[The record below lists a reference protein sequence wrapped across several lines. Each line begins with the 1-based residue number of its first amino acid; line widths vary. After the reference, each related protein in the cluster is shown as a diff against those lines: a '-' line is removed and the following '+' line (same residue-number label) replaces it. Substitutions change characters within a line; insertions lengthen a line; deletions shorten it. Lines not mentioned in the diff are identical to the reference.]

1 MQLRVLWVLVVIL
14 LFSQLIYWLID
25 RGDTGKN
32 VVDTLTRIDKV
43 VDVQNN
49 TDEKIRIQDDKL
61 IYQGYKL
68 DSLKTSYAAFLVRY
82 SQKMD
87 SLDLALEQIQFAMDR
102 MNERLTQKDKQ
113 LEEGIEN
120 VTDLFETY
128 KRKTN
133 RDLRQ
138 LKNDIKTT
146 FEQIAELEFFDKR
159 IPDKYLL
166 DEEEVLE
173 QEQEENSN

>member
-1 MQLRVLWVLVVIL
+1 MQLRLLWVLVVIL

-32 VVDTLTRIDKV
+32 VVDTLDRIDKV
-43 VDVQNN
+43 LDIQNN

-82 SQKMD
+82 NQKMD

-113 LEEGIEN
+113 LEEDIEN
-120 VTDLFETY
+120 ITDLFETY

-138 LKNDIKTT
+138 VKNDIKSI
-146 FEQIAELEFFDKR
+146 FEQVAELKFFDKR

-173 QEQEENSN
+173 QEQEESNN

>member
-1 MQLRVLWVLVVIL
+1 MQLRVIWVLIVVL

-32 VVDTLTRIDKV
+32 VVDTLDRIDEV
-43 VDVQNN
+43 LDIQNH

-68 DSLKTSYAAFLVRY
+68 DSLKISYAAFLVKY
-82 SQKMD
+82 NQKMD
-87 SLDLALEQIQFAMDR
+87 SLDLALEQMQFAMDR

-120 VTDLFETY
+120 ITDLFETY

-138 LKNDIKTT
+138 IKNDIKSA
-146 FEQIAELEFFDKR
+146 FEQVAELQFFDKR
-159 IPDKYLL
+159 VPDKYLL

-173 QEQEENSN
+173 QEQSAN